1 MKRLYSIL
9 LFLFLSTPTWAQT
22 FGGTGSG
29 GASSVVNYCANQA
42 RYTGSG
48 SGSGFDSE
56 SVVYC
61 DLSGFGGGNSQ
72 TAWNAVSYCGTES
85 FSGSSGSGFS
95 ATIGTCLVPL
105 PVEWLGFEAYKKN
118 TSVQL
123 IWETASE
130 TNNSHFEIQ
139 RAGTDLQFKSIG
151 LMEGKGNANYQNSY
165 EFEDNDPLQGVNYYR
180 LMQVDYNGGLDF
192 SKVRTVEFFSQS
204 DIRLSMY
211 PNPVKNNELLYFEYP
226 FDSNATISIFNIYGK
241 KMISISKTPENR
253 EIAFQVNLNPGVYI
267 VESSVNMQSFVSK
280 LIVE

>member
-9 LFLFLSTPTWAQT
+9 LFLVLSTPTWAQT

-29 GASSVVNYCANQA
+29 GARSVVYYCADQTH
-42 RYTGSG
+42 YTGSG

-95 ATIGTCLVPL
+95 AAIGACLVPL

-180 LMQVDYNGGLDF
+180 LMQVDYNGGFDF

-267 VESSVNMQSFVSK
+267 VESSVNMQIFVSK

>member
-1 MKRLYSIL
+1 MKRLFYIL
-9 LFLFLSTPTWAQT
+9 LFLVLSTPTWAQT

-29 GASSVVNYCANQA
+29 GARSVVYYCADQTH
-42 RYTGSG
+42 YTGSG

-95 ATIGTCLVPL
+95 ATIGACLVPL

-180 LMQVDYNGGLDF
+180 LMQVDYNGGFDF

-267 VESSVNMQSFVSK
+267 VESSVNMQIFVSK